1 MNFKA
6 ILKTKDK
13 KLIQLYEVVYFHLNY
28 IKHLESIE
36 LVNDY
41 IKRMYAFKN
50 GYTEKTKL
58 FKDLRVVY
66 QNYPHIYLDWLVEHA
81 KYRSKYLSSPTFKKL
96 DDFLDYAKNQSL
108 LGHLL
113 LIIDQMAPSHLKI
126 ITDFSQMDLL
136 IDLLIDMCQTKL
148 QHKFSLPVQL
158 LEDYHIEKSLDGLYQ
173 INDRFITLWQLLLL
187 KAKQYS
193 ENVQLSSNNFD
204 LMEQHFI
211 EFIITTRFDELKK
224 IAKELIN
231 KIS

>member
-1 MNFKA
+1 MNFKV

-13 KLIQLYEVVYFHLNY
+13 KLIQLYEVVYFHLDY

-36 LVNDY
+36 LVNNY
-41 IKRMYAFKN
+41 IKRMYAFQN
-50 GYTEKTKL
+50 GYTEKNKL
-58 FKDLRVVY
+58 FKDLREVS
-66 QNYPHIYLDWLVEHA
+66 QNYPHLYLEWLVEYA
-81 KYRSKYLSSPTFKKL
+81 KYKVKHLPSPIYKKL
-96 DDFLDYAKNQSL
+96 DDFLDYAKNQSI
-108 LGHLL
+108 LGYLL
-113 LIIDQMAPSHLKI
+113 LIVDLNAPNHLKI

-136 IDLLIDMCQTKL
+136 TDLLIDMYQTKS
-148 QHKFSLPVQL
+148 QNILPLPLQL

-193 ENVQLSSNNFD
+193 EHVQLSSNNFD
-204 LMEQHFI
+204 LMEQHLI

>member
-13 KLIQLYEVVYFHLNY
+13 KMIQLYEVVYFHLDY
-28 IKHLESIE
+28 IKHLESLDLI
-36 LVNDY
+36 NDY

-58 FKDLRVVY
+58 FKDLRVIY
-66 QNYPHIYLDWLVEHA
+66 QNYPHIYLDWLVEYA
-81 KYRSKYLSSPTFKKL
+81 KYKARYLSSPKLKNL

-108 LGHLL
+108 LGYLL
-113 LIIDQMAPSHLKI
+113 LIVDLNAPNHLKI
-126 ITDFSQMDLL
+126 ITNFSQMDLL
-136 IDLLIDMCQTKL
+136 TDLLIDMYQTKL
-148 QHKFSLPVQL
+148 PNKSSLPVQL

-193 ENVQLSSNNFD
+193 EHVQLSSNNFG

-211 EFIITTRFDELKK
+211 EFIASTRFDELKK
-224 IAKELIN
+224 IARELI
-231 KIS
+231 KRIA